1 MLLSFAQWIQFT
13 TFFTALRGSANV
25 YPIVM
30 SLHMVGIAF
39 FGGMILMTDLRLLGW
54 AMTKRSVAEVVN
66 QFRVPKRWGLLLTAT
81 CGVLMAGSKAEEYY
95 YNAFFRT
102 KLILLA
108 LVLVQELVFYR
119 GVYADPAALD
129 KSPSVPGNAKLAAAL
144 SMLLWTSIACCGRGI
159 GYVEPPLDKIHAHIR
174 GIQNAALAAC
184 RSEFASMRQTASFGS
199 VSIACGTNAPAAT
212 GH

>member
-30 SLHMVGIAF
+30 SLHMVGIAL

-54 AMTKRSVAEVVN
+54 AMRKRSIADVVE
-66 QFRVPKRWGLLLTAT
+66 QFRVPKRWGLLLTVT
-81 CGVLMAGSKAEEYY
+81 CGILMAGSKAEEYY

-108 LVLVQELVFYR
+108 SVLLCELLFYR
-119 GVYADPAALD
+119 SVYANPAALD
-129 KSPSVPGNAKLAAAL
+129 QAPSTPATAKIAAAL
-144 SMLLWTSIACCGRGI
+144 SLLLWTSIACCGRGI
-159 GYVEPPLDKIHAHIR
+159 GYIEPPLDKIHA
-174 GIQNAALAAC
+174 QLPFVNTAALVDA
-184 RSEFASMRQTASFGS
+184 RGPRLPKGRDY
-199 VSIACGTNAPAAT
+199 
-212 GH
+212 